1 MQAAAARR
9 VLVVANR
16 TASTPVVVQAVSERA
31 VAQPTHFTLL
41 IPAIASRRADWT
53 LEEALKALRKAAR
66 GPHENLTPQV
76 DGLVGGPD
84 PFESV
89 KQALALER
97 YDEVI
102 VSTLPR
108 RISEWLKRDLPSRVE
123 ALGVPVTTITPL
135 TDQRGTF
142 AQFTT
147 YVQPGRR
154 GE

>member
-1 MQAAAARR
+1 MQDAVPRR

-16 TASTPVVVQAVSERA
+16 TASTPVVVQAVSDRA
-31 VAQPTHFTLL
+31 VERPTRFTLL
-41 IPAIASRRADWT
+41 NPASASKRADWT
-53 LEEALKALRKAAR
+53 LEEGLKALRQAAR
-66 GPHENLTPQV
+66 GPHENLAPQV

-89 KQALALER
+89 KQALALDH

-102 VSTLPR
+102 ISTLPKK
-108 RISEWLKRDLPSRVE
+108 ISEWLKRDLPSRVE

>member
-1 MQAAAARR
+1 MQDTAHRR

-16 TASTPVVVQAVSERA
+16 TASTPVGVQAVGERA
-31 VAQPTHFTLL
+31 IEQPTRFTLL
-41 IPAIASRRADWT
+41 IPATASKRADWT
-53 LEEALKALRKAAR
+53 LEEGLKALRKAAR
-66 GPHENLTPQV
+66 GPHENLAPQV

-84 PFESV
+84 AFESV
-89 KQALALER
+89 KQTLALVR

-102 VSTLPR
+102 ISTLPK

-135 TDQRGTF
+135 SDQRGTF

-154 GE
+154 DE

>member
-1 MQAAAARR
+1 MQAAAPRR

-16 TASTPVVVQAVSERA
+16 TASTPVVVQAVSDRA
-31 VAQPTHFTLL
+31 VEQPTRFTLL
-41 IPAIASRRADWT
+41 IPAASSRGADWT
-53 LEEALKALRKAAR
+53 LEEGVKALRKAAS
-66 GPHENLTPQV
+66 GPQENLTPEV

-84 PFESV
+84 PFDSV
-89 KQALALER
+89 KQVLALDR

-102 VSTLPR
+102 ISTLPK
-108 RISEWLKRDLPSRVE
+108 RISEWLKRDLPRRVE